1 MLYVMGNEVSKITS
15 GIHISNALPAKSQT
29 KLTEHKIT
37 HIVSIL
43 PKASSRFENEGI
55 TYKLVR
61 NLTDK
66 GESADQ
72 LKKLL
77 PEIIEF
83 IHDARGNSKNNGN
96 SKNRSDSENN
106 GDSEKNVLV
115 HCLQGISRSV
125 TFVVAYLMVVTN
137 EPWDKVLDQVRVKRQ
152 QANPNPQFQR
162 LLFEFC
168 ASSQKQNLQKQ
179 LGVTVDSMERERK
192 ALFG

>member
-1 MLYVMGNEVSKITS
+1 MGNEVSTITS
-15 GIHISNALPAKSQT
+15 GIYVSNALPAKSKT

-55 TYKLVR
+55 TYKLVK

-66 GESADQ
+66 NESADQ

-83 IHDARGNSKNNGN
+83 IHDARENRKNTDH
-96 SKNRSDSENN
+96 SKNRSDSKHSGESEN
-106 GDSEKNVLV
+106 NVLV

-137 EPWDKVLDQVRVKRQ
+137 EPWDRVLDQVRVKRQ

-179 LGVTVDSMERERK
+179 LGVTVDSMEQEKK
-192 ALFG
+192 AFFG